1 MVMIL
6 HNVGS
11 PYPRGVGGTK
21 QRRACTSPLEKCAR
35 VHTFAYCS
43 SSAKFVMSKS
53 LAYLVCCR
61 EHVAKLSSL
70 FSRSTPAP
78 GSELMALRVY
88 RHFFRRVGLS
98 VLAEKSVAAG
108 QLIDR

>member
-1 MVMIL
+1 
-6 HNVGS
+6 
-11 PYPRGVGGTK
+11 
-21 QRRACTSPLEKCAR
+21 
-35 VHTFAYCS
+35 
-43 SSAKFVMSKS
+43 MSKL

-78 GSELMALRVY
+78 GSELMALRLY

-108 QLIDR
+108 QLIGR